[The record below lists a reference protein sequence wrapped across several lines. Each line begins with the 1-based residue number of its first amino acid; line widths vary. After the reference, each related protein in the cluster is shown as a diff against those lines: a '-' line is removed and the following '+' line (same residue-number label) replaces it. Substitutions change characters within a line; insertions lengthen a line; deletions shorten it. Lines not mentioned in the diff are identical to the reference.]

1 TCLLRLAKECL
12 TMKTSTSLVA
22 QRIAAQ
28 RALSEKRITSEQ
40 YEDILSA
47 IEHMENLRAKQQS
60 NTLKK

>member
-1 TCLLRLAKECL
+1 
-12 TMKTSTSLVA
+12 MKTSTSLVA